1 VGVTGVGVIRKPI
14 GYTTYIF
21 LFFWFYM
28 VFYQV
33 FAHIYPAQFGRV
45 LVHTHILK
53 LSGQAVPPAS
63 KSAVGNF
70 QTLRRYFVRRSGAVR
85 FCASLRKKY
94 AVGPATLPK
103 SYFPWLR
110 KNYRRGRYVGHPQTG
125 GQLLLF

>member
-1 VGVTGVGVIRKPI
+1 
-14 GYTTYIF
+14 
-21 LFFWFYM
+21 M

-45 LVHTHILK
+45 LVHTNIVK

-63 KSAVGNF
+63 KSLVGNF
-70 QTLRRYFVRRSGAVR
+70 QTLRRYFVSRSGAVR

-94 AVGPATLPK
+94 ADGPAILPP

-110 KNYRRGRYVGHPQTG
+110 KHYRRGCYVPPPKTG